1 MAIVGINLIQIF
13 RIQWISINPVLN
25 MDMFMRKNNRRMSM
39 VISWSFLIEDLKI
52 LRNLIFINFEEEVR
66 LSLDITI
73 HILWELL
80 SLFTFKLLL
89 EVKSVELLLYK
100 LRNASLDLFQVFM
113 IIFIDLRDLSI
124 DSLFLLRWS
133 QLREPLCLSSNLLTL
148 LFVVGLRIL
157 LEFLKLATIESCVI
171 DFWLGSNSGFLSLNK
186 ILDSYT
192 AKCTFGCRS

>member
-1 MAIVGINLIQIF
+1 MAIVGINLIQFF
-13 RIQWISINPVLN
+13 RIQWISLNPVLN
-25 MDMFMRKNNRRMSM
+25 MDMLVRKNNRRMSM
-39 VISWSFLIEDLKI
+39 VISWSFLVEDLKI

-73 HILWELL
+73 HILWEFL

-124 DSLFLLRWS
+124 DSLFLLRRS
-133 QLREPLCLSSNLLTL
+133 QLREPFCLCSSLFTL